1 MQKTAENPQ
10 LQFINKVVFLLFVVL
25 RLIPMVW
32 LFTQT
37 IEIPLLPYTRWSMS
51 LLLWSCRSPRI

>member
-10 LQFINKVVFLLFVVL
+10 LQFINKVVFLLFVVQ
-25 RLIPMVW
+25 RLFPMIC

-37 IEIPLLPYTRWSMS
+37 IEIPLLPYTRLSIC
-51 LLLWSCRSPRI
+51 LLYTSPSPRD